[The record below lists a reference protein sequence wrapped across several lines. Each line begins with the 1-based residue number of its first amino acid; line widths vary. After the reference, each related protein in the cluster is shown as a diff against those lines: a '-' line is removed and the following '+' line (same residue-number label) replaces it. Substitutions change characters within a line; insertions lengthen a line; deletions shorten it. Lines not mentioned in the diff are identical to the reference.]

1 MERLTTISIN
11 LRFLW
16 DLTKIKKKKS
26 FGNFAHEPQEDD
38 KNANFHRLL
47 FAKFQK
53 CVNYIMTNQGKCNTF
68 FCQTYTSAKFFECCS
83 LYHKKNPKKRV
94 LYHQSKPNRHKKII
108 FFKPTVESF
117 SYTRKINLVQ
127 RKTEKSILAEYFH
140 STHFFPREI
149 VFLFH
154 TFETFPP

>member
-1 MERLTTISIN
+1 MYHPKLIQFLEDFILSYFLLSMERLTTISIN

-68 FCQTYTSAKFFECCS
+68 FCQTYTSAKFF
-83 LYHKKNPKKRV
+83 
-94 LYHQSKPNRHKKII
+94 
-108 FFKPTVESF
+108 
-117 SYTRKINLVQ
+117 
-127 RKTEKSILAEYFH
+127 
-140 STHFFPREI
+140 
-149 VFLFH
+149 
-154 TFETFPP
+154 